1 MPTLIG
7 VWGVGCAIPHSCKAS
22 QAQSGLR
29 RTPQQEHEHKANSEG
44 LKPLDN
50 KPTKENRKRK
60 PPKEHE
66 TPSQPLPRS
75 TPQLSTR
82 VDHKLFVLDKNLF
95 VFWVS
100 LIFVF
105 LQSSLGPQ
113 KLPRVLGD
121 GQSIPFGCLL
131 FGFGGFLWEGW
142 NSLFVKNSRWV
153 F

>member
-1 MPTLIG
+1 MPTLRG
-7 VWGVGCAIPHSCKAS
+7 LWGVGCAIPHSCKAS

-29 RTPQQEHEHKANSEG
+29 RTPQQEHKAQDSKG

-105 LQSSLGPQ
+105 LQSSPGPHKITQ
-113 KLPRVLGD
+113 
-121 GQSIPFGCLL
+121 
-131 FGFGGFLWEGW
+131 GFGRWAEYSFWLLVVWVRWLFMEGLE
-142 NSLFVKNSRWV
+142 LFIC
-153 F
+153 